1 MAIFNSQLWVYNY
14 KWQSSI
20 ANGNKLP
27 EATPASSLQHW
38 KSAASC
44 WPQHASSSSW
54 RWGAMAGDMWWC
66 LFRNLGASPWQ
77 PLKAQFWPIILQ
89 LCVIPQRAFSEENQ
103 EVRFSSFS
111 WSSACFRHVFRQV
124 KAAQNH
130 LPCSEMNKMA
140 VHLAERKLGCTLLK
154 KPAEYLARWQPLA
167 HSSSDAR
174 VKSLGSQ
181 FPSLQ
186 NRLKLGFY
194 MILSQISCQFCKMMP
209 WPRLALSSTLKRY
222 QAAAHILRTRVIL
235 FFGVSQ
241 NWVPHWLLSIF
252 QNYVHCLG
260 LLGFITCIHT
270 SLFQT
275 NFYSPLFLNE

>member
-1 MAIFNSQLWVYNY
+1 MDMWHI
-14 KWQSSI
+14 
-20 ANGNKLP
+20 KLGFWCTQYHP
-27 EATPASSLQHW
+27 MMASST
-38 KSAASC
+38 
-44 WPQHASSSSW
+44 
-54 RWGAMAGDMWWC
+54 
-66 LFRNLGASPWQ
+66 
-77 PLKAQFWPIILQ
+77 QFWPIILQ

-111 WSSACFRHVFRQV
+111 WSSACFRHVSRQV

-241 NWVPHWLLSIF
+241 NWVPHWLISIF